1 MSEFMEYKGYLGS
14 VEYSAQDHC
23 LYGKLAYIRALVNYE
38 AQTVEELERE
48 FCSAVDHYLAVCEK
62 LGKTPQTP
70 LKGTFNIRIS
80 PELHRAAV
88 MAAGNKSLNA
98 FVAEAIEFRL
108 AQG

>member
-1 MSEFMEYKGYLGS
+1 MSELMEYKGYLGT
-14 VEYSAQDHC
+14 VEYSAEDHC

-38 AQTVEELERE
+38 AQTVEDLERE
-48 FCSAVDHYLAVCEK
+48 FRNAVEQYLASCEK
-62 LGKTPQTP
+62 LGVAPQTP

-98 FVAEAIEFRL
+98 FVAEAIEQRL